1 MDRDRQEFRRLK
13 APFERAGT
21 SAFPSDTMTES
32 AENYVSP
39 YDPGRFRGQAFRVW
53 TVTLAVVA
61 VWVAAIAA
69 APVSRLNGWGFETS
83 IYSFFGYICHQLP
96 ERSLHLGAEQLAVC
110 SRCFGV
116 YFGLLAGLL
125 VYPLWRSID
134 DIEPLPRIWLILSMV
149 PIAVDWSLT
158 FFGIWENT
166 HLSRLITGLILGVA
180 CATYIVPALVEIK
193 RNLAHKR
200 RATA

>member
-1 MDRDRQEFRRLK
+1 MN
-13 APFERAGT
+13 
-21 SAFPSDTMTES
+21 ES
-32 AENYVSP
+32 AENYISP
-39 YDPGRFRGQAFRVW
+39 NSPVRFRGQAVRVW
-53 TVTLAVVA
+53 AVTVAVVA
-61 VWVAAIAA
+61 VWVAVIVA
-69 APVSRLNGWGFETS
+69 APVSRVNGWGFDTS
-83 IYSFFGYICHQLP
+83 IYAFFSYICHQLP

-125 VYPLWRSID
+125 VYPLWRRID

-158 FFGIWENT
+158 IFGIWENT
-166 HLSRLITGLILGVA
+166 HLSRFLTGLILGVA
-180 CATYIVPALVEIK
+180 CATYIVPALVEIG
-193 RNLAHKR
+193 RNLSHRR